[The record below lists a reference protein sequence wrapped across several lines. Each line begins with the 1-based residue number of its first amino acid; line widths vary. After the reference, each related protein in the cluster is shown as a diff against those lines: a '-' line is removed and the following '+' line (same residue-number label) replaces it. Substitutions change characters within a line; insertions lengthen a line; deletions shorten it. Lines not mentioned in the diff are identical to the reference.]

1 MPLDLVL
8 RRFILLGM
16 PFAPAVLMLFHPWL
30 HDGYSNELVPI
41 AGWWVALH
49 TVAFVLFTFIGPS
62 VWLPADGL
70 QGPTCSSAVSG
81 P

>member
-49 TVAFVLFTFIGPS
+49 TVAFVLFTFIGAS

-70 QGPTCSSAVSG
+70 QGPTYSSAVSG